1 MCYVPPH
8 HASSQEHQIVSH
20 VPHPSPASPTT
31 LIHGSRA
38 HGVAIMH
45 HHTPV
50 HAQQAHDIPADS
62 ERCAD
67 GDSELKSSEAYDI
80 AADRLV
86 TPTTSKYGN

>member
-1 MCYVPPH
+1 M
-8 HASSQEHQIVSH
+8 
-20 VPHPSPASPTT
+20 
-31 LIHGSRA
+31 
-38 HGVAIMH
+38 AIMD

-50 HAQQAHDIPADS
+50 HTQQAHDIPADS